1 MRKRLSTILLTLAVL
16 LPTALWAQGIAGD
29 STVVAAP
36 TFRFEGDLLY
46 IETETEGASIFYRM
60 EELPNMDE
68 ATIDKIS
75 SDMTVTADGQQSIY
89 YHEPI
94 EITKSVIIKAIAVDA
109 TVSEVSTLVY
119 DYDAWQKLSEALDYG
134 MDVSG
139 RASDNSNVSDEMK
152 EQLTHM
158 LEEGKWVYYERMWDR
173 NSVYNLTNEIMQLA
187 HQIDEM
193 MNTVNVSE
201 AYVVLSGDGTGSTL
215 TFYYDDQKENRE
227 GWMPMGQDGTNITW
241 TNYAQGITKVI
252 FDESFASCRP
262 TSTAYWFSGF
272 NNLVNI
278 EGIENL
284 KTDSVT
290 NMSNMFYN
298 CTSLTTLDVTGF
310 NTQNVTNMYQ
320 MFCYCSGLTSIDL
333 SSFNT
338 ENVTNMGG
346 MFTACWNLTSLD
358 VKGFNTQNVTEM
370 AFMFQTCSG
379 LSSLDVSHFNT
390 AKVTETHGM
399 FRHCSGLEILDLSNF
414 NTEKVEEIRY
424 MFEGCS
430 SLKTIY
436 VGESWSTA
444 NVKYGDEMFIG
455 CTNLVGGAGTV
466 YDADHVDVSYAHID
480 GGPSNPGYFTD
491 KNAPVELPN
500 VEYSFGDN
508 GVLWVESDVT
518 MAQVMEEASQKHN
531 VAEHITA
538 IVWHSSQPL
547 TNSDLQ
553 VFDNPNMLIYVD
565 SDSLAPQNR
574 NNVVVG
580 DFAKNIVLKDVESGN
595 GSFYCPQ
602 EFKAEMI
609 SYTRDFQQKT
619 EVGVSRGWETIA
631 LPFDVQTIM
640 HEKNGLIAPFGSST
654 SDKHFWLRQLTH
666 HGLEQAIA
674 IQANWPYLISMPN
687 SETYTS
693 SYNLAGRVT
702 FSAQDVAVPETEEY
716 GMDMY
721 SEAGGMVMMRAT
733 FSGVSKSAGVY
744 ALNVGEARGNNPEGS
759 VFEVNYRDIRP
770 FEAYTI
776 HEGNGPAPQFIPVA
790 GFTDGEATGI
800 EDVRSL
806 MSDDS
811 GETWYDLNGRKLQ
824 QKPIKK
830 GVYIQNGSK
839 VVIK

>member
-1 MRKRLSTILLTLAVL
+1 MRKRLSTVLLILAVL
-16 LPTALWAQGIAGD
+16 MPAALWAQGIAGD
-29 STVVAAP
+29 STAVAAP
-36 TFRFEGDLLY
+36 TFRFVGDLLY
-46 IETETEGASIFYRM
+46 IETATEGASIFYRM

-94 EITKSVIIKAIAVDA
+94 EITKSVIIKAIAASA

-119 DYDAWQKLSEALDYG
+119 DYYSWIDLLKAVEYGTDVYNRAQNNEKVDSISLSELAWMLDEAKMIYG
-134 MDVSG
+134 DRAAMDS
-139 RASDNSNVSDEMK
+139 
-152 EQLTHM
+152 
-158 LEEGKWVYYERMWDR
+158 YEAQHFSSHIM
-173 NSVYNLTNEIMQLA
+173 EIA
-187 HQIDEM
+187 HQIEEM
-193 MNTVNVSE
+193 MGSDVPVVN
-201 AYVVLSGDGTGSTL
+201 
-215 TFYYDDQKENRE
+215 
-227 GWMPMGQDGTNITW
+227 
-241 TNYAQGITKVI
+241 
-252 FDESFASCRP
+252 
-262 TSTAYWFSGF
+262 
-272 NNLVNI
+272 
-278 EGIENL
+278 
-284 KTDSVT
+284 
-290 NMSNMFYN
+290 
-298 CTSLTTLDVTGF
+298 
-310 NTQNVTNMYQ
+310 
-320 MFCYCSGLTSIDL
+320 
-333 SSFNT
+333 
-338 ENVTNMGG
+338 
-346 MFTACWNLTSLD
+346 
-358 VKGFNTQNVTEM
+358 
-370 AFMFQTCSG
+370 
-379 LSSLDVSHFNT
+379 
-390 AKVTETHGM
+390 
-399 FRHCSGLEILDLSNF
+399 
-414 NTEKVEEIRY
+414 
-424 MFEGCS
+424 
-430 SLKTIY
+430 
-436 VGESWSTA
+436 
-444 NVKYGDEMFIG
+444 
-455 CTNLVGGAGTV
+455 
-466 YDADHVDVSYAHID
+466 
-480 GGPSNPGYFTD
+480 
-491 KNAPVELPN
+491 
-500 VEYSFGDN
+500 YSFGDN

-538 IVWHSSQPL
+538 IVWHSSKPL

-553 VFDNPNMLIYVD
+553 EFDNPNMLIYVA

-580 DFAKNIVLKDVESGN
+580 DFAKNIVLTDVASGN

-602 EFKAEMI
+602 AFTAGMI
-609 SYTRDFQQKT
+609 SYTHEYKQKT

-640 HEKNGLIAPFGSST
+640 HEKNGLIAPFGNST

-666 HGLEQAIA
+666 QGLEQATA

-702 FSAQDVAVPETEEY
+702 FSAQNVVVPETEEY

-721 SEAGGMVMMRAT
+721 SEEGGMVMMRAT

-744 ALNVGEARGNNPEGS
+744 VLNVGEARGNNPEGS

-811 GETWYDLNGRKLQ
+811 GENWYDLNGRKLL

-830 GVYIQNGSK
+830 GVYLNNGLK

>member
-1 MRKRLSTILLTLAVL
+1 MNKKLLSLIIVIIAIAM
-16 LPTALWAQGIAGD
+16 PAKLWAQGLAGD
-29 STVVAAP
+29 STAVAAP

-46 IETETEGASIFYRM
+46 IETATEGASIFYRM

-94 EITKSVIIKAIAVDA
+94 EITKSVIIKAIAASA

-262 TSTAYWFSGF
+262 TSTANWFSGF

-358 VKGFNTQNVTEM
+358 VKGFNRQNVTEM
-370 AFMFQTCSG
+370 TFMFKTCSG
-379 LSSLDVSHFNT
+379 L
-390 AKVTETHGM
+390 
-399 FRHCSGLEILDLSNF
+399 
-414 NTEKVEEIRY
+414 
-424 MFEGCS
+424 
-430 SLKTIY
+430 
-436 VGESWSTA
+436 
-444 NVKYGDEMFIG
+444 
-455 CTNLVGGAGTV
+455 
-466 YDADHVDVSYAHID
+466 
-480 GGPSNPGYFTD
+480 
-491 KNAPVELPN
+491 
-500 VEYSFGDN
+500 
-508 GVLWVESDVT
+508 
-518 MAQVMEEASQKHN
+518 
-531 VAEHITA
+531 
-538 IVWHSSQPL
+538 
-547 TNSDLQ
+547 
-553 VFDNPNMLIYVD
+553 
-565 SDSLAPQNR
+565 
-574 NNVVVG
+574 
-580 DFAKNIVLKDVESGN
+580 
-595 GSFYCPQ
+595 
-602 EFKAEMI
+602 
-609 SYTRDFQQKT
+609 
-619 EVGVSRGWETIA
+619 
-631 LPFDVQTIM
+631 
-640 HEKNGLIAPFGSST
+640 
-654 SDKHFWLRQLTH
+654 
-666 HGLEQAIA
+666 
-674 IQANWPYLISMPN
+674 
-687 SETYTS
+687 
-693 SYNLAGRVT
+693 
-702 FSAQDVAVPETEEY
+702 
-716 GMDMY
+716 
-721 SEAGGMVMMRAT
+721 
-733 FSGVSKSAGVY
+733 
-744 ALNVGEARGNNPEGS
+744 
-759 VFEVNYRDIRP
+759 
-770 FEAYTI
+770 
-776 HEGNGPAPQFIPVA
+776 
-790 GFTDGEATGI
+790 
-800 EDVRSL
+800 
-806 MSDDS
+806 
-811 GETWYDLNGRKLQ
+811 
-824 QKPIKK
+824 
-830 GVYIQNGSK
+830 
-839 VVIK
+839 